1 MVRKDPR
8 KFTIEEYIFLH
19 KTFLKNPEDTKFF
32 HRIKAK
38 KGVGL
43 DKSEI
48 DHIKKRFVQWKE
60 TSSLMPETFKLTH
73 PNL

>member
-1 MVRKDPR
+1 MARKDPR
-8 KFTIEEYIFLH
+8 KFTIEEYMFLH
-19 KTFLKNPEDTKFF
+19 STFLKSPEDTKIFK
-32 HRIKAK
+32 RIKAK

-48 DHIKKRFVQWKE
+48 DHIKKKFEKWKQSNIVLE
-60 TSSLMPETFKLTH
+60 SFGLTN